1 MKKIITFLCLLISL
15 QLFAQD
21 YLVTSINV
29 NLPSFPDA
37 NTANWSSAASSLMI
51 TATTTPGNLK
61 QVMES
66 KILVI
71 IKKGGSKVCGT
82 YTSSTAPAS
91 NFNTINK
98 VWSGKAATSLLGQD
112 CILSPG
118 EYELCVQLLS
128 LRNTAISE
136 EKCKSFTIRGEEK
149 TDYQAPQA
157 ISPADGTI
165 INDADIKKPI
175 IFRWS
180 PVVPKPKGDLIYK
193 LNVFEVKEG
202 QTVTA
207 AKGQRPIYEKDVL
220 DLQSV
225 LPSLSQLSIGKGSSY
240 GWFVQAVNKEGK
252 SYGENNGTSNVNTF
266 SLKSSNIFITDFK
279 INCGNTPGSY
289 LFSLIAQNNGNQNF
303 LLTGL
308 TLNPSSTI
316 ISIAPALP
324 ATIVSGGGTVTL
336 TGNFNYTGAL
346 PNMVV
351 ANINGN
357 QVGNI
362 YLTSSDTEID
372 TVKACLC
379 RDCDKLNWNF
389 NLSAT
394 KVSNN
399 KYNLTGSLGVNLPI
413 YGVEFQVQSY
423 IYSSSPA
430 ACTNGVTCLEE
441 SGMFLIPATTINNST
456 AFQMLNENI
465 SGSSSTNNNASKTI
479 KLLSSSILPNPI
491 PVRLTI
497 GLPGTIPGLPPG
509 CCSIK
514 YRVCIKATVYYDAE
528 HCKSCTI
535 IRCFEF
541 NNQ

>member
-1 MKKIITFLCLLISL
+1 M

-21 YLVTSINV
+21 YLVNSINV
-29 NLPSFPDA
+29 NLPTFPDA
-37 NTANWSSAASSLMI
+37 NTANWANAASSLMI
-51 TATTTPGNLK
+51 TATTSPENLK
-61 QVMES
+61 LVMES

-112 CILSPG
+112 YILSPG
-118 EYELCVQLLS
+118 DYELCVQLFS
-128 LRNTAISE
+128 LRNSAISE
-136 EKCKSFTIRGEEK
+136 ERCKSFTIRGEEK

-157 ISPADGTI
+157 ISPADGTV
-165 INDADIKKPI
+165 INEADAKKPV

-180 PVVPKPKGDLIYK
+180 PVVPKPKGDVIYK
-193 LNVFEVKEG
+193 LNIFEIKEG
-202 QTVTA
+202 QAVTA
-207 AKGQRPIYEKDVL
+207 IKGQRPIYEKDVV

-225 LPSLSQLSIGKGSSY
+225 LPSLSQLPIGKGSSY
-240 GWFVQAVNKEGK
+240 CWFVQAVNKEGK
-252 SYGENNGTSNVNTF
+252 SYGGNNGTSNVNTF

-289 LFSLIAQNNGNQNF
+289 LFSLSAQNNGDHNF
-303 LLTGL
+303 LLTGI

-316 ISIAPALP
+316 TTLTLSTLP
-324 ATIVSGGGTVTL
+324 ATIVAGGNLSFSGT
-336 TGNFNYTGAL
+336 FNYTGVL

-351 ANINGN
+351 ASINGH
-357 QVGNI
+357 QDGNI

-379 RDCDKLNWNF
+379 SDCDNLNWSF

-394 KVSNN
+394 KVNNN

-413 YGVEFQVQSY
+413 YGVEFQVHSY
-423 IYSSSPA
+423 TYSSPE
-430 ACTNGVTCLEE
+430 ACSNGVTSLEE
-441 SGMFLIPATTINNST
+441 SGVFLIPATTINNST

-465 SGSSSTNNNASKTI
+465 SGSLSTNNNASKTV

-491 PVRLTI
+491 PVRFTI
-497 GLPGTIPGLPPG
+497 GLPGIIPGLPPG